1 MAPRDEVASSRT
13 HKLMDTGWVV
23 VIGMTALFAGWV
35 LVGMVTSIVLV
46 VGLTRLKEQEKIAS
60 DEP

>member
-1 MAPRDEVASSRT
+1 MNTE
-13 HKLMDTGWVV
+13 WVV

-35 LVGMVTSIVLV
+35 LLGMVTSIVLA